1 VSKPGDC
8 AEDGAVAT
16 AILLLCCAPYA
27 AVAVGYLEA
36 RRRGERPPRWAR
48 VLGAATVAIHLG
60 ALVALGA
67 KTGRSPF
74 QTESQALSFLAF
86 SLGALYLLLEATS
99 RVAAHG
105 GGFWLLTAIL
115 SGCAVPGLSREA
127 VGPPRAPDAVLSF
140 HVGFALLGTATILAG
155 GLLAAGYLGAY
166 RRIKDREIAPVGGDA
181 GPSLFGL
188 QVLSRHASAA
198 GLLLLGPSLVLGWIA
213 LVRRDAESPWARVAL
228 ASSALEFVVVLVAA
242 FLWWRRP
249 KRGAVAAWLNVT
261 ATAIAVLT
269 IGVVHPLLT
278 RAAGAT

>member
-1 VSKPGDC
+1 M
-8 AEDGAVAT
+8 GAVPT
-16 AILLLCCAPYA
+16 AVLLLCCAPYA

-48 VLGAATVAIHLG
+48 LLGAGVVALHLA
-60 ALVALGA
+60 ALVAVGA
-67 KTGRSPF
+67 RTGRSPF

-86 SLGALYLLLEATS
+86 SLGALYVLLEATS

-105 GGFWLLTAIL
+105 GGFWLLTAVL
-115 SGCAVPGLSREA
+115 AGAAVPGLSREVA
-127 VGPPRAPDAVLSF
+127 GAPPAHDAVRSF

-166 RRIKDREIAPVGGDA
+166 RRIKDRALEPTAGDA

-188 QVLSRHASAA
+188 QVLARHASAA
-198 GLLLLGPSLVLGWIA
+198 GLLLLGPSLVLGWIV

-228 ASSALEFVVVLVAA
+228 ACSALEFVVVLVAA

-249 KRGAVAAWLNVT
+249 KRGAVAAWLNVS
-261 ATAIAVLT
+261 ATAIAVVT
-269 IGVVHPLLT
+269 VGVLHPLLT
-278 RAAGAT
+278 RAAGAA

>member
-1 VSKPGDC
+1 
-8 AEDGAVAT
+8 VAT

-36 RRRGERPPRWAR
+36 RRRGERPPPWAR
-48 VLGAATVAIHLG
+48 VLGAATVVLHLA

-67 KTGRSPF
+67 RTGRSPF
-74 QTESQALSFLAF
+74 QTESQALSFLGF
-86 SLGALYLLLEATS
+86 SLGALYVLLEATS

-105 GGFWLLTAIL
+105 GGFWLLTAVL
-115 SGCAVPGLSREA
+115 SGVAVPGLSHEA
-127 VGPPRAPDAVLSF
+127 VAAPRAHDPVLSF

-166 RRIKDREIAPVGGDA
+166 RRIKDRALEPSVGEA

-213 LVRRDAESPWARVAL
+213 LIHREGESLWARVAL
-228 ASSALEFVVVLVAA
+228 ACSALEFVVVFVAA

-249 KRGAVAAWLNVT
+249 KRGAVAAWLNVS

-269 IGVVHPLLT
+269 VGVLHPLLT